1 MKIIKITSI
10 IYLTLFS
17 SMFFIFM
24 TGLNSIHWNDDFNY
38 LRSISNMGFFKE
50 ALNQYNTWDG
60 RVISPLFLIR
70 NIILYYFP
78 PQILSILALFSLFI
92 TSYFLYKLL
101 VGVKAIS
108 ISKSSYIIVSVL
120 GILLW
125 ISYKAHMA
133 RSIYW
138 ATGSYYQFANMLLI
152 LWMYY
157 YIYNKRNNIYFLFLT
172 FTVLSLGTNVAMVVF
187 TFVFLLHMFNIRII
201 NFKRDLLCFSV
212 GLLAFALSTFA
223 PGNFIR
229 ASTSL
234 KKGIDLDISNF
245 IYNYWMVFKEY
256 LLMSK
261 SLMLF
266 SIVFGIM
273 IYSIS
278 IFNSSKKNVFII
290 AIIFLVSGLSSITP
304 FVIVPDAASKHT
316 SIHFQTCLFIFIFLI
331 VNILLQTTK
340 IVFPKPTFNILLNI
354 ISIYIGLVAL
364 QQYIIGRDVRSQIQ
378 SRYDYLETKKGI
390 KDTIYLEKLNQP
402 ENFFTTNIWDIKNPP
417 DDSNRILQREY
428 NTGPI
433 LPE

>member
-1 MKIIKITSI
+1 MKTLITKYFRI
-10 IYLTLFS
+10 FFLYLTII
-17 SMFFIFM
+17 FIII
-24 TGLNSIHWNDDFNY
+24 TGFNSIHWNDDFNI
-38 LRSISNMGFFKE
+38 LSSINQNGFINYMLDFYF
-50 ALNQYNTWDG
+50 NWDG
-60 RVISPLFLIR
+60 RSISPLFLIR

-108 ISKSSYIIVSVL
+108 ISKSSYIIVSFL

-138 ATGSYYQFANMLLI
+138 ATGSYYQFANLLLI

-172 FTVLSLGTNVAMVVF
+172 FTVLSSGTNVAMVVF
-187 TFVFLLHMFNIRII
+187 TFVFLLHMFKIRLI
-201 NFKRDLLCFSV
+201 NFRSDLLVLSV

-245 IYNYWMVFKEY
+245 IYNYWIVFKEY

-266 SIVFGIM
+266 SIVFGVM

-331 VNILLQTTK
+331 INILLQKTK
-340 IVFPKPTFNILLNI
+340 IIFPKPTFNILLNI
-354 ISIYIGLVAL
+354 ISIHIGLVAL

-390 KDTIYLEKLNQP
+390 KDTIYLEKLNP
-402 ENFFTTNIWDIKNPP
+402 PGNFFTTNIWDIKNPP
-417 DDSNRILQREY
+417 DDCNRILQREY

-433 LPE
+433 LPK

>member
-1 MKIIKITSI
+1 MKKINKI
-10 IYLTLFS
+10 FIVYLTLFGS
-17 SMFFIFM
+17 IFFIFI
-24 TGLNSIHWNDDFNY
+24 TGLNSINWNDDFNY
-38 LRSISNMGFFKE
+38 LENISNFGFFKE
-50 ALNQYNTWDG
+50 ALNQYNIWDG

-78 PQILSILALFSLFI
+78 PQILSLLALFSLFI
-92 TSYFLYKLL
+92 TSFFLYKLL
-101 VGVKAIS
+101 VSLKAIS
-108 ISKSSYIIVSVL
+108 ISKSYYIIVSFL

-152 LWMYY
+152 LWLYY
-157 YIYNKRNNIYFLFLT
+157 YINNKRNNFYFIFLT
-172 FTVLSLGTNVAMVVF
+172 FTVLSSGTNIVMIVV
-187 TFVFLLHMFNIRII
+187 TFVFLLHLFKISVI
-201 NFKRDLLCFSV
+201 NFKRDLFVLSV

-234 KKGIDLDISNF
+234 KKGIDLHISNF
-245 IYNYWMVFKEY
+245 INNYWIVFKEY
-256 LLMSK
+256 LLMSRI
-261 SLMLF
+261 LVIF
-266 SIVFGIM
+266 AIVFGVM

-278 IFNSSKKNVFII
+278 IFNSSKKNIFII

-316 SIHFQTCLFIFIFLI
+316 SIHFQTCFFIFIFL
-331 VNILLQTTK
+331 VVYILLQKTK
-340 IVFPKPTFNILLNI
+340 IVFPKHTFNILLNI
-354 ISIYIGLVAL
+354 ISIYIGLIAL
-364 QQYIIGRDVRSQIQ
+364 QQYIIGKDVRSQIQ

-428 NTGPI
+428 NTGSIMPK
-433 LPE
+433 